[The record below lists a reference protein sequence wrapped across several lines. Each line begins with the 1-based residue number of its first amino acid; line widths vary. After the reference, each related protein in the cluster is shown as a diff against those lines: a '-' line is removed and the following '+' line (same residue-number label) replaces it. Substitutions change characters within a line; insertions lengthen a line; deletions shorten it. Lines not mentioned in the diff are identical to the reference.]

1 MSSIRNT
8 VVVALLQVG
17 VIVAAVLAAG
27 ICHRVW
33 MSRGWPPPPLVA
45 LLCSYGVIGLLVPL
59 AWIAGAAVLHIR
71 TGVSE
76 DVRVLMFWL
85 GVLVLIALA
94 AFALYADV
102 SPWLMFLKSA
112 GDAGEGGGD

>member
-45 LLCSYGVIGLLVPL
+45 LLCSYGVVGLLVPL
-59 AWIAGAAVLHIR
+59 AWVAGAAVFHIR
-71 TGVSE
+71 PGVSE
-76 DVRVLMFWL
+76 DLRVLMFWI

-102 SPWLMFLKSA
+102 SPWMVFLRNA
-112 GDAGEGGGD
+112 GSGDDSGT